1 MGQIEFDVTH
11 LKNTEWV
18 RREQPQVRNR
28 LPYYKAYAKLVVIID
43 GRNLR
48 YELRLRGQS
57 DEIVAI
63 GQECL
68 AAAFQPGTK

>member
-18 RREQPQVRNR
+18 RREQPQVGQR
-28 LPYYKAYAKLVVIID
+28 LPYYKAYATLVVTVD

-57 DEIVAI
+57 DKALVMK
-63 GQECL
+63 QECL
-68 AAAFQPGTK
+68 AAAFQPGTE